1 MPLVSTSET
10 RAVPLDLYIQ
20 QGTDFTHVISLQN
33 SDGSPLSIFGYTARM
48 QVREN
53 VPSPSILLELSTSN
67 GKLVNG
73 GANGQLTLTLTNV
86 ETSAIVWR
94 SGVYDLELTSPGGI
108 ITRVMEGNVT
118 VGLEVTR

>member
-10 RAVPLDLYIQ
+10 RAVKLDLYVQ

-33 SDGSPLSIFGYTARM
+33 NDGSPLSIFGYTAQM
-48 QVREN
+48 QIRETLT
-53 VPSPSILLELSTSN
+53 SPSVLLELTTAN
-67 GKLVNG
+67 GRIVNG
-73 GANGQLTLTLTNV
+73 GANGQLTLTLSNAI
-86 ETSAIVWR
+86 TSALVWR

-108 ITRVMEGNVT
+108 ISRIIEGNVT

>member
-1 MPLVSTSET
+1 MPLVSSSET
-10 RAVPLDLYIQ
+10 RAVKLNLYIQ

-33 SDGSPLSIFGYTARM
+33 NDGSPLSIFGYTARM
-48 QVREN
+48 QVRETAT
-53 VPSPSILLELSTSN
+53 SPLALIELSTTN
-67 GKLVNG
+67 GRIVNG

-86 ETSAIVWR
+86 ETSALAWR

-108 ITRVMEGNVT
+108 ISRIIEGNVT